1 MYETCHRQ
9 RPYDFMNELLE
20 TFTSHLK
27 TVLTR
32 ALCLAVEEGGD
43 TIAPTHLLWAL
54 GTENGCIGAEILR
67 KAGATQAGFHQL
79 AFLDAS
85 GLPDDAMARASKITP
100 LLSEESKAMIEKA
113 VHVAGIHGHRYV
125 GTEHLLHGIIEAKT
139 KEIARFLATD
149 GIDETLIRE
158 NLTAVFQTTANF
170 PVPLKGE
177 NGIRPGTKTPE
188 EKKPCEDCGE
198 THDDDDHGDE
208 KDSALGYF
216 TTELTDKEV
225 ADAIDPVIGREE
237 EIDRVVAI
245 LARRTKN
252 NPLLLGEPGVGKT
265 AIAEGLAK
273 RILEGNV
280 PDAVARLHVHRLDM
294 ASLVAGTMYR
304 GDFEARVTQLLDEL
318 HDRNDVILF
327 IDEIHT
333 IIGAGSASGS
343 LDAAN
348 ILKPA
353 LARGVLRCIGATT
366 SAEFKK
372 HIMADAALERRFA
385 TVTVREPSADETIK
399 VLHGV
404 KHRYE
409 KHHSVVYSD
418 AVIET
423 IVRIAERYMTGK
435 QFPDKAIDLLDEAGA
450 HASVARKPV
459 DKRAQ
464 KIRMLETEL
473 EKIREEKA
481 KAVTNEKFPDAVL
494 LKNQETKLVHEIA
507 ALKETPIVHAIISIT
522 PDMILAVASKT
533 TGVPLSRLTSD
544 DHDALRTL
552 DERLKKHVIAQ
563 DSAVATVASAMRR
576 AKLGFAKPNHPLAS
590 FLFAGPS
597 GVGKTA
603 LAKALA
609 LEMFGDP
616 KALIR
621 FDMSEFA
628 ESFSISKLVGAPA
641 GYVGFREGAK
651 LSDALRDKPHAV
663 ILFDELEKAHKD
675 VQALLLQILDEGSI
689 TDATGAKV
697 NFQQSIVIMTT
708 NAGRDR
714 LQKKNIGFQQGSN
727 PVTQLQDDLRAVFE
741 EQFRP
746 ELVNRIGHICVF
758 KPLKS
763 DDIIAITRIAIDD
776 MVSRLQIAK
785 LSVTLPKKLAETLA
799 KFVKA
804 AYGARDVHRVL
815 EEHLEH
821 TIANAIL
828 TTKKPKQ
835 HISVTIEKNGAIKV
849 K

>member
-1 MYETCHRQ
+1 
-9 RPYDFMNELLE
+9 MNELLE

-27 TVLTR
+27 AVLTR

-54 GTENGCIGAEILR
+54 GTEEGCIGAEILR
-67 KAGATQAGFHQL
+67 KAGATPTSL
-79 AFLDAS
+79 RRLVFLDEA
-85 GLPDDAMARASKITP
+85 GLPDDAIMRASKITP

-113 VHVAGIHGHRYV
+113 VHAAGVHGHRYV
-125 GTEHLLHGIIEAKT
+125 GTEHLLHGIVEAKT
-139 KEIARFLATD
+139 PEIATYLAADGISETVIRDNLAT
-149 GIDETLIRE
+149 
-158 NLTAVFQTTANF
+158 VFQTTANF
-170 PVPLKGE
+170 PDTLESTK
-177 NGIRPGTKTPE
+177 GIRAAVKQNE
-188 EKKPCEDCGE
+188 DKKPCEDCGHVH
-198 THDDDDHGDE
+198 TDDEHGEE

-225 ADAIDPVIGREE
+225 ANAIDPVIGRDE

-273 RILEGNV
+273 RILEGTV
-280 PDAVARLHVHRLDM
+280 PDAVLRLHVHRLDM
-294 ASLVAGTMYR
+294 SALVAGTMYR

-318 HDRNDVILF
+318 QERDDVVLF

-333 IIGAGSASGS
+333 IIGAGAASGS

-348 ILKPA
+348 MLKPA
-353 LARGVLRCIGATT
+353 LARGELRCIGATT
-366 SAEFKK
+366 SAEYKK
-372 HIMADAALERRFA
+372 HIMVDAALERRFA
-385 TVTVREPSADETIK
+385 TVTVREPSADETLK
-399 VLHGV
+399 VLNGI

-409 KHHSVVYSD
+409 KHHTVLYPD
-418 AVIET
+418 AVLET
-423 IVRIAERYMTGK
+423 IVRIAERYMTSK

-450 HASVARKPV
+450 HANVGRKST
-459 DKRAQ
+459 DRRAL
-464 KIRMLETEL
+464 KIRALEHEL
-473 EKIREEKA
+473 EHIRESKA
-481 KAVTNEKFPDAVL
+481 SAVSNEHFPDAV
-494 LKNQETKLVHEIA
+494 
-507 ALKETPIVHAIISIT
+507 ALKETEAKLQSEIDALKAAPVTHPVIT
-522 PDMILAVASKT
+522 ITNDMILAVASKT
-533 TGVPLSRLTSD
+533 TGIPLARLNAD
-544 DHDALRTL
+544 DHESLRTL
-552 DERLKKHVIAQ
+552 DERLQKHVVAQ
-563 DSAVATVASAMRR
+563 DSAVSIVASAMRR

-609 LEMFGDP
+609 LEMFGDA

-628 ESFSISKLVGAPA
+628 EGFSVSKLVGAPA
-641 GYVGFREGAK
+641 GYVGYREGAK
-651 LSDALRDKPHAV
+651 LSDALRDRPHAV

-697 NFQQSIVIMTT
+697 NFQQSVIIMTT
-708 NAGRDR
+708 NAGQDR
-714 LQKKNIGFQQGSN
+714 LQKKNLGFHEAQSPTSQIH
-727 PVTQLQDDLRAVFE
+727 DDLRAVFE

-758 KPLKS
+758 NPLKT
-763 DDIIAITRIAIDD
+763 DDIIAITKLAIDD
-776 MVSRLQIAK
+776 MIARLKTAK

-799 KFVKA
+799 RHVKTA
-804 AYGARDVHRVL
+804 HGARDIHRVL
-815 EEHLEH
+815 EERLEH

-828 TTKKPKQ
+828 ATKRPKS
-835 HISVTIEKNGAIKV
+835 HLNVIIEKNGNIKV
-849 K
+849 R